1 MKMCVGWTERQPE
14 SQQGQENRSRTTTS
28 YMYFLIFSCHG
39 QRHFK
44 AKIRF
49 EWEQKVRCKHIINM
63 TGHSTQSTPESH
75 MERVVNQ
82 MNSKLYNLFR
92 LGKY

>member
-1 MKMCVGWTERQPE
+1 MVKDILKLKYVLSGNKK
-14 SQQGQENRSRTTTS
+14 G
-28 YMYFLIFSCHG
+28 
-39 QRHFK
+39 
-44 AKIRF
+44 
-49 EWEQKVRCKHIINM
+49 RCKHIINM
-63 TGHSTQSTPESH
+63 IGHSTQSTPESH